1 MMRMP
6 ENPSRLSSPRV
17 ARNDR
22 ALSLRLPAPPAGLV
36 LRGEGGRIAV
46 GFSGALARLAAG
58 GVGEAPSGIP
68 TRMALAYGA
77 RLLAALRRARVGFA
91 GHNEA
96 GLDFARLD
104 FNGREG
110 ESR

>member
-6 ENPSRLSSPRV
+6 ENPSRLSPPRR
-17 ARNDR
+17 ARKDR
-22 ALSLRLPAPPAGLV
+22 ALSLRLPAPPAGLA

-46 GFSGALARLAAG
+46 GFRGALARLAAG

-77 RLLAALRRARVGFA
+77 RLLAALRREGLGFGRPDFA

-96 GLDFARLD
+96 GRD
-104 FNGREG
+104 G
-110 ESR
+110 ESRR